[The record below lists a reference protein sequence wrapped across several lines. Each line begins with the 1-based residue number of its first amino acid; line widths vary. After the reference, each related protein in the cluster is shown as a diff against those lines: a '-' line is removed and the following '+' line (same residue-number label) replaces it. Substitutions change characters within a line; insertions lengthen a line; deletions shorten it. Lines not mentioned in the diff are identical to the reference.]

1 MSIKTI
7 EEKLNG
13 MFEELVPATGKADT
27 LAGEIVRAICR
38 IGYRNYND
46 GDHIAVSYG
55 RETCN
60 PAARFLAKK
69 CDDRVARCVGDAWG
83 IYSDDLYDE
92 ALEKL
97 EIAVCDYLD
106 AHPELR
112 ETPNS
117 EDMLSYRDPYED
129 VDDDDYEDE
138 DYYEPDD
145 YDDDDEDWD

>member
-1 MSIKTI
+1 MSITTI

-13 MFEELVPATGKADT
+13 MFEDLVPASGKADT

-38 IGYRNYND
+38 IGYRSYND
-46 GDHIAVSYG
+46 GDHLGVGYG
-55 RETCN
+55 KQTCN
-60 PAARFLAKK
+60 PAGRFLAKK

-83 IYSDDLYDE
+83 IRDDDAYDE
-92 ALEKL
+92 ALERL

-117 EDMLSYRDPYED
+117 EDMWDSRDRYED
-129 VDDDDYEDE
+129 VDDEEDDYYDGCYEPDEDE
-138 DYYEPDD
+138 DC
-145 YDDDDEDWD
+145 

>member
-7 EEKLNG
+7 EERLNDL
-13 MFEELVPATGKADT
+13 FEELVPASGKADT

-38 IGYRNYND
+38 LGYRNYND
-46 GDHIAVSYG
+46 GDHLGIGYG

-60 PAARFLAKK
+60 PAGRFLAKR

-83 IYSDDLYDE
+83 IRDDDTYDE

-97 EIAVCDYLD
+97 EIAVLEYLD
-106 AHPELR
+106 AHPELK
-112 ETPNS
+112 TAPND
-117 EDMLSYRDPYED
+117 EDMFDSRDPYED
-129 VDDDDYEDE
+129 T
-138 DYYEPDD
+138 DD

>member
-13 MFEELVPATGKADT
+13 MFDELVPASGKADT

-38 IGYRNYND
+38 LGYRNYND
-46 GDHIAVSYG
+46 GDHLGIGYG

-69 CDDRVARCVGDAWG
+69 CDDKVARCVGDAWG
-83 IYSDDLYDE
+83 IYSDGLYDK

-117 EDMLSYRDPYED
+117 EDMFDYRDRYED
-129 VDDDDYEDE
+129 VDDEEEDDYYDGCFY
-138 DYYEPDD
+138 DEPDE
-145 YDDDDEDWD
+145 DDEDC